1 MPLSMQPKLLRTLQE
16 QSLYRVGGNKSIPIN
31 VRILA
36 ATNRNLWDMVQ
47 EKRFRE
53 DLYYRLNVVTIRI
66 PPLRDRDGDILL
78 LADAFLQQFNE
89 KYQRQKHF
97 SKSAQE
103 FMLEYRWPGNIRE
116 LRNLVERLVILGAQA
131 QITAAGV
138 RKYLMP
144 AFAEI
149 PEEEEGLTLKE
160 ATDQFQYNLIK
171 TALIR
176 YGSTYKAAAALG
188 TSQSTLSRKARQLGI
203 QVTTELCGE

>member
-1 MPLSMQPKLLRTLQE
+1 MYYSRVSGRAQPKGKTKPGE
-16 QSLYRVGGNKSIPIN
+16 AETSP
-31 VRILA
+31 
-36 ATNRNLWDMVQ
+36 
-47 EKRFRE
+47 
-53 DLYYRLNVVTIRI
+53 
-66 PPLRDRDGDILL
+66 GD
-78 LADAFLQQFNE
+78 F
-89 KYQRQKHF
+89 
-97 SKSAQE
+97 
-103 FMLEYRWPGNIRE
+103 
-116 LRNLVERLVILGAQA
+116 A